1 MLFYS
6 DVLYNETWLCVWK
19 KCNNITQ
26 LYRVKIQPAM
36 YKKYDMIVNFSK
48 LISILKDLC
57 NGF

>member
-1 MLFYS
+1 MYCTMKCGS
-6 DVLYNETWLCVWK
+6 VSEK

-36 YKKYDMIVNFSK
+36 CKKYDMIVNFSK